1 MKHQLKTSPFV
12 GGWQFINSGWCSGE
26 YNMHFDTALATN
38 LLEANGTPTLRVYGW
53 KPYALS
59 LGYNQRRHDFDET
72 KCRDA
77 GIDIV
82 RRPTGGRAVLHAD
95 ELTYCVVMES
105 DGKNISESYRE
116 ISRALESGLRFMGA
130 HVEYAS
136 SQPNFSSLYRQ
147 QTSLPCFT
155 SSARYEIQYQGKKLV
170 GSAQR
175 RYSANGREVILQHG
189 SILLGPAHR
198 QLSELLKIDS
208 EEIQTIIQHDLES
221 KTTDLSEVLGKT
233 VTFEETANAV
243 KKGFEVE
250 WGIEFSESETVF
262 DQQVLNHEVTK
273 T

>member
-1 MKHQLKTSPFV
+1 MKHR
-12 GGWQFINSGWCSGE
+12 WQFINSGWRSGE
-26 YNMHFDTALATN
+26 YNMQFDTALATS
-38 LLEANGTPTLRVYGW
+38 LLEANGTPALRVYGW
-53 KPYALS
+53 KPYAIS
-59 LGYNQRRHDFDET
+59 LGFNQRRHDVDET

-82 RRPTGGRAVLHAD
+82 RRPTGGRAILHAD

-116 ISRALESGLRFMGA
+116 ISRALENGLKFLGA
-130 HVEYAS
+130 DVEYTL
-136 SQPNFSSLYRQ
+136 SQPNFPVLYRQ

-155 SSARYEIQYQGKKLV
+155 SSARYEIQYQGRKLV

-175 RYSANGREVILQHG
+175 RYSADGREVILQHG

-208 EEIQTIIQHDLES
+208 EEIHTIIQHDLES
-221 KTTDLSEVLGKT
+221 KTTDLSEVLGRT

-243 KKGFEVE
+243 KKGFETA
-250 WGIEFSESETVF
+250 WGVEFSEPEI
-262 DQQVLNHEVTK
+262 VLK
-273 T
+273 QY